1 MTTEQKYLEVLKALG
16 ELIAKKDDEIIC
28 LKYQVE
34 KLEKQLKQAET
45 KSSEETA
52 ECKTK

>member
-16 ELIAKKDDEIIC
+16 ELIAKKDDEIIY
-28 LKYQVE
+28 LQYQVE
-34 KLEKQLKQAET
+34 TLKRQLDEAKKEM
-45 KSSEETA
+45 SEETT